1 MKKIRI
7 ILMFLLTLP
16 LLGQA
21 QKTWT
26 GAYNRDWSTATNWT
40 ENSLPTTIPAS
51 TDDVIIPVV
60 TRQPIV
66 DALYPPLAAVCNNL
80 TINAGAIVTINSRK
94 ALTVSGTLSGAGR
107 INIKS
112 DENGTGSLTIA
123 IGSGSFLATAE
134 RWMEAGKW
142 NMIASPVPGQLV
154 SDFLTKNAN
163 VSTKGANRGMMD
175 FIPASNIWN
184 TFFIN
189 TTGGN
194 LEKSKGFSMRTDV
207 SSIVTFSGSLQ
218 YGDQAINTVTDSWN
232 CIGNPYTSAIQIGGG
247 VIATNFL
254 TENLANI
261 DANYGG
267 IYVWDKGDGFN
278 TTPGSYTAVS
288 NASGDYQL
296 QMGQGFFV
304 KMNTIKNSVSFKPAM
319 QIHSTELA
327 LKSTKGVWPTI
338 KLVAS
343 VNNMKSSTIIAFNGS
358 MTKGLD
364 PTYDAGLFTGGADLA
379 VYTRLVEDSG
389 IPFAI
394 QALPDNDYKNMVIP
408 VGIDAKTGG
417 EVIFSAELLNL
428 PSECKVILEDKVTK
442 TFTDLSKDN
451 YKVAVVANSTIS
463 DRFQL
468 HTSDMISRLG
478 TETLAGKL
486 TAYAIRNTEIR
497 VVGEVN
503 NNATAK
509 LYNLQGST
517 VLIENLKAGNLNVI
531 PTANLKNGIYML
543 SVEDQGKIQTFKL
556 LIRE

>member
-1 MKKIRI
+1 
-7 ILMFLLTLP
+7 MFLVTLP

-26 GAYNRDWSTATNWT
+26 GNTNRDWSTASNW
-40 ENSLPTTIPAS
+40 SGGSIPITIPVS
-51 TDDVIIPVV
+51 TDDVIIPAV

-66 DALYPPLAAVCNNL
+66 DALYPPLAAECKNL
-80 TINAGAIVTINSRK
+80 TIAAGAVVTINSRK
-94 ALTVSGTLSGAGR
+94 ALTISGDLVNNGKIS
-107 INIKS
+107 IKS
-112 DENGTGSLTIA
+112 DDTGTGSLLIA
-123 IGSGSFLATAE
+123 LTSSGSGTTSAE
-134 RWMEAGKW
+134 RYMVAGKW
-142 NMIASPVPGQLV
+142 NMVASPVPGQLV

-163 VSTKGANRGMMD
+163 VSTKSANRGMMD
-175 FIPASNIWN
+175 FNPDLNTWN
-184 TFFIN
+184 TFFN
-189 TTGGN
+189 NATGGN
-194 LEKSKGFSMRTDV
+194 LGKGKGFSMRTDV

-218 YGDQAINTVTDSWN
+218 YGDQAINTVIDKWN

-247 VIATNFL
+247 DITTNFL
-254 TENLANI
+254 AQNLANI
-261 DANYGG
+261 DINYGG
-267 IYVWDKGDGFN
+267 IYVWDKDDSFN
-278 TTPGSYTAVS
+278 TTAGSYTAVS

-304 KMNTIKNSVSFKPAM
+304 KMNNVKNSVSFKPAM
-319 QIHSTELA
+319 QIHSTELV

-451 YKVAVVANSTIS
+451 YKVAVVANSAIS

-503 NNATAK
+503 NNATAR

-543 SVEDQGKIQTFKL
+543 SVEDQGRIQTFKL

>member
-1 MKKIRI
+1 
-7 ILMFLLTLP
+7 MFLLMLP

-40 ENSLPTTIPAS
+40 GGSIPTSA
-51 TDDVIIPVV
+51 DDVIIPAV
-60 TRQPIV
+60 TKQPIV

-80 TINAGAIVTINSRK
+80 TIDAGAVVTINSRK
-94 ALTVSGTLSGAGR
+94 ALTVSGNLANAGK
-107 INIKS
+107 IVIKS
-112 DENGTGSLTIA
+112 DENGTGSIIVALTSTTT
-123 IGSGSFLATAE
+123 GLGLATTE

-142 NMIASPVPGQLV
+142 NMVTSPVPVQTIN
-154 SDFLTKNAN
+154 DFLTKNPN
-163 VSTKGANRGMMD
+163 VPTKGANRGMMD
-175 FIPASNIWN
+175 YNPGLNDWN
-184 TFFIN
+184 PFFTN
-189 TTGGN
+189 SDLGN
-194 LEKSKGFSMRTDV
+194 LVAGKGFSMRTNV
-207 SSIVTFSGSLQ
+207 SSVVTFLGSLQ
-218 YGDQAINTVTDSWN
+218 FGTQDISATADKWN

-247 VIATNFL
+247 TILTNFL
-254 TENLANI
+254 TENGVTNPNI
-261 DANYGG
+261 DPVSG
-267 IYVWDKGDGFN
+267 IYVWEKADAFN
-278 TTPGSYTAVS
+278 GLTGNYTAVS

-296 QMGQGFFV
+296 QAGQAFFV
-304 KMNTIKNSVSFKPAM
+304 KMNSGKNSVRFTPAM

-338 KLVAS
+338 KLIAS
-343 VNNMKSSTIIAFNGS
+343 VNDMRSSTIIAFNGS

-379 VYTRLVEDSG
+379 VYTRLVEDYG

-417 EVIFSAELLNL
+417 EVIFSTELLNL

-451 YKVAVVANSTIS
+451 YKVAVVANSAIS

-468 HTSDMISRLG
+468 HNSDLISRLG
-478 TETLAGKL
+478 NETLAGKL

-503 NNATAK
+503 SNATAK
-509 LYNLQGST
+509 LYNLQGSV

-531 PTANLKNGIYML
+531 PTPNIKNGIYML

>member
-26 GAYNRDWSTATNWT
+26 GATNRDWSTATNWT

-51 TDDVIIPVV
+51 TDNVVIPAV
-60 TRQPIV
+60 TKQPIV

-80 TINAGAIVTINSRK
+80 TIDAGAVVTINSRK
-94 ALTVSGTLSGAGR
+94 ALTVSGTLAGAGR

-112 DENGTGSLTIA
+112 DENGTGSITIA

-163 VSTKGANRGMMD
+163 ISTKNGNRGMMD
-175 FIPASNIWN
+175 FIPSSNMWN
-184 TFFIN
+184 TFFTN
-189 TTGGN
+189 ATSGN
-194 LEKSKGFSMRTDV
+194 LENSKGFSMRTDV
-207 SSIVTFSGSLQ
+207 SSIITFSGSLQ
-218 YGDQAINTVTDSWN
+218 YGDQVISTVTDSWN

-247 VIATNFL
+247 VIADNFL
-254 TENLANI
+254 TQNLANI

-267 IYVWDKGDGFN
+267 IYIWDKGDAYN
-278 TTPGSYTAVS
+278 TTGSYTAVS

-304 KMNTIKNSVSFKPAM
+304 KMKPGIATISFKPAM
-319 QIHSTELA
+319 QIHSTELP

-343 VNNMKSSTIIAFNGS
+343 ANNMKSSTIIAFNGT

-364 PTYDAGLFTGGADLA
+364 PTYDAGLYTGGADLA

-442 TFTDLSKDN
+442 TFTDLSKEN
-451 YKVAVVANSTIS
+451 YKVAVVANSSIS

-468 HTSDMISRLG
+468 HTSDLTSKLA

-497 VVGEVN
+497 VVGEVG

-517 VLIENLKAGNLNVI
+517 VMIENIKAGNLNVI
-531 PTANLKNGIYML
+531 PIANLKNGIYML